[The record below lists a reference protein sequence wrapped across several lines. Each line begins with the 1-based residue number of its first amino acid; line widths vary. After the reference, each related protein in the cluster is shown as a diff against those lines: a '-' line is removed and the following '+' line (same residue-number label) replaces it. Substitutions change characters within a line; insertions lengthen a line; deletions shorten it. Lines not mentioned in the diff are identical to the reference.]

1 MNTVYF
7 ASAGAWLTAM
17 MEPGF
22 GAGLKAGY
30 NFYGIGT
37 LETAAL
43 GLRIPLGYW
52 YLEPVLRGGYPYI
65 WNIGPGFGWRI

>member
-7 ASAGAWLTAM
+7 ASAGAWLSAM

-30 NFYGIGT
+30 NFYGIDA
-37 LETAAL
+37 LETAVP
-43 GLRIPLGYW
+43 GLRIALGSW
-52 YLEPVLRGGYPYI
+52 YLEPVLRGGCPCI
-65 WNIGPGFGWRI
+65 WNAGPGFGRRL

>member
-22 GAGLKAGY
+22 GARLKAGY
-30 NFYGIGT
+30 SSNFYGIGT
-37 LETAAL
+37 LEMVAL
-43 GLRIPLGYW
+43 GSW
-52 YLEPVLRGGYPYI
+52 YLEPVLRGGYPHI
-65 WNIGPGFGWRI
+65 WNIGLGFGWRL